1 MKKVPKKEI
10 KGIQIR
16 KKEVKPS
23 LFIDL
28 YWENPKESTKKLL
41 EPIYKLS
48 KIAGSKINVQKSIY
62 YILKMNNWILRF
74 KTLFTMILKA

>member
-62 YILKMNNWILRF
+62 YILKMNNMKRKLRKKF
-74 KTLFTMILKA
+74 HPQ

>member
-28 YWENPKESTKKLL
+28 YWENPKETTKKLL

-62 YILKMNNWILRF
+62 YILKMNNMKRKLRKKF
-74 KTLFTMILKA
+74 HSQ

>member
-62 YILKMNNWILRF
+62 YILKMNNMKRKLRKKF
-74 KTLFTMILKA
+74 HSQ